1 VKRTYYPE
9 QVAQEDVCA
18 DLEALRCRLWLQ
30 ARSGSPWSSQL
41 PGVAYLDQGG
51 GFVFTRSGDA
61 WSRNPNDGVRVR
73 VPEDFANVNEE
84 GWVCEGGKDTE
95 HVQENANLVGSN
107 WTEVAPTGDL
117 VFSNEVGAILVN
129 ELGYLFS
136 RRFTFGASPGTG
148 GYQQDLGTF
157 ASGPKLHCMAAV
169 RNINATGSQKLEFGL
184 KRTYEV
190 ATVPVT
196 EYWDG
201 TAWGVSV
208 SYTALP
214 NSTPY
219 GEVVFNNVHTD
230 VVADSDPTYFVFFGR
245 FTSGLSDCAFAGAVV
260 SVQKDGGTGVADEQ
274 HGYRRVR
281 MNTGFESPP
290 PRPYSLTAFPNA
302 SGSLWRGDT
311 GCIVIE
317 VAIFWDRQGIP
328 EGNTRDKYLVWC
340 DYDGALTDNYDAI
353 FVREPA
359 IVGGGEQGL
368 HFVRSMDGVGSIDLV
383 VRFTGYPDWERGQLL
398 RVYVSWS
405 SLGWEEQGPL
415 NARLSA
421 ALFSPAGVLLGE
433 AAEAADSVA
442 SIAGLI
448 PTATGDSVIYLGAKP
463 ASVDA
468 TLVGRDTLDG
478 VVRTFTTLAH
488 PVSRFV
494 GLWRM
499 V

>member
-1 VKRTYYPE
+1 
-9 QVAQEDVCA
+9 
-18 DLEALRCRLWLQ
+18 
-30 ARSGSPWSSQL
+30 
-41 PGVAYLDQGG
+41 
-51 GFVFTRSGDA
+51 
-61 WSRNPNDGVRVR
+61 
-73 VPEDFANVNEE
+73 
-84 GWVCEGGKDTE
+84 
-95 HVQENANLVGSN
+95 
-107 WTEVAPTGDL
+107 
-117 VFSNEVGAILVN
+117 
-129 ELGYLFS
+129 
-136 RRFTFGASPGTG
+136 
-148 GYQQDLGTF
+148 
-157 ASGPKLHCMAAV
+157 MAAV